1 MCSGRAAEGLLNLRR
16 TPLGRLRVL
25 AAQRVAR
32 GQVMADAFIV
42 RPFGVK
48 QGVDFDRVE
57 ELLIRPALQ
66 QIGVRGGT
74 TAEIVEQGNIRE
86 DMFRLLVAADLV
98 IADVSIHNANVFY
111 ELGIRHGLRPNA
123 TFMLRANIHE
133 FPFDLRTDRY
143 LSYDQANPA
152 ARVSAL
158 AVALK
163 ATIDSN
169 RIDSPVYQVL
179 PNLKAPD
186 PAVLRVVPSDFREA
200 VEQAASSI
208 CRGDLRLLAYEAR
221 SFDWAGEGLRIVG
234 RAQCNL
240 KAYAGARETY
250 EWLREWRP
258 DDIEANQKLATIYQR
273 LGDLTRS
280 NQAIQRVIESPLP
293 SRRDRAEVFALR
305 ARNAKTKW
313 RATFRDKTGNAAR
326 ETALWAPE
334 LKEALQYYADGFGQD
349 LNHYYS
355 GLNALSLLCIRNE
368 LAQAMPEFWTGQFDT
383 DELAQTELQASVAQ
397 FQQLAGAVLLS
408 LRSSEELLQ
417 RQPNVDGD
425 ELLWTRISEADHALL
440 TGRRPKAVAQRYR
453 EALADAPAFAIES
466 VREQLDIF
474 QQLAI
479 RKDFVAEVQTVLTT
493 PDSHQSESG
502 RASCAPARVLLF
514 TGHMVDTPERVPTRF
529 PRTASA
535 QRSAREMIR
544 EAVQAERDLESGQI
558 VGISGAAC
566 GGDILFQEV
575 CAELGIETRLFL
587 ALPREDFCRESVQHG
602 GPDWVERYNRLCA
615 RVSPRILGESKELPK
630 WLRSRDDY
638 GIWQRNNLW
647 MLFNALSLD
656 ARSLTLIALWDQG
669 RADGPGGTE
678 DLVFQVQSR
687 GHKLVRL
694 PAEELKDLDR
704 D

>member
-1 MCSGRAAEGLLNLRR
+1 
-16 TPLGRLRVL
+16 
-25 AAQRVAR
+25 
-32 GQVMADAFIV
+32 MANAFIV
-42 RPFGVK
+42 RPFGLK

-57 ELLIRPALQ
+57 ELLIKPALQ
-66 QIGVRGGT
+66 QIGVTGGT

-86 DMFRLLVAADLV
+86 DMFRMLVAADLV

-123 TFMLRANIHE
+123 TFMLRANIDE

-143 LSYDQANPA
+143 LSYDPANPA
-152 ARVSAL
+152 ARITDL
-158 AVALK
+158 ANALK

-200 VEQAASSI
+200 VEQAEWSR
-208 CRGDLRLLAYEAR
+208 CRGDLRLLACEAR

-234 RAQCNL
+234 RSQCNL
-240 KAYAGARETY
+240 QAYAGARETW
-250 EWLREWRP
+250 EWLRDWRP

-273 LGDLTRS
+273 LGDLNRS

-313 RATFRDKTGNAAR
+313 RESFKDKAGNDAR
-326 ETALWAPE
+326 EMALWAPE
-334 LKEALQYYADGFGQD
+334 LKDALASYAEGFAQD

-368 LAQAMPEFWTGQFDT
+368 LAQAMPDFWTGQFDT
-383 DELAQTELQASVAQ
+383 DELARVELDASVAQ
-397 FQQLAGAVLLS
+397 FQQLTGAVLLS
-408 LRSSEELLQ
+408 IRSSEELLR
-417 RQPNVDGD
+417 RQPNADSD
-425 ELLWTRISEADHALL
+425 ELLWTRISEADHAFL

-453 EALADAPAFAIES
+453 EALAEAPDFAIEA
-466 VREQLDIF
+466 VREQHEIF
-474 QQLAI
+474 QQLCI
-479 RKDFVAEVQTVLTT
+479 RSDFVAEVQPILASL
-493 PDSHQSESG
+493 DG
-502 RASCAPARVLLF
+502 RHGDGDKRSAAPARVLLF
-514 TGHMVDTPERVPTRF
+514 TGHMVDTPGRVSPRF
-529 PRTASA
+529 PPTAPA
-535 QRSAREMIR
+535 QQRAREMIR
-544 EAVQAERDLESGQI
+544 QAVHAERELENGQI
-558 VGISGAAC
+558 IGMSGGAC
-566 GGDILFQEV
+566 GGDILFHEV

-587 ALPREDFCRESVQHG
+587 ALPQEDFCRESVQHG
-602 GPDWVERYNRLCA
+602 GPDWVERYNRLCD
-615 RVSPRILGESKELPK
+615 RVAPRILGEVRELPK
-630 WLRSRDDY
+630 WLRSRAGY

-694 PAEELKDLDR
+694 AAEELKNLDK